1 MNNPVKA
8 YGRMELAHAY
18 FPFLK
23 PKSAWEKLRSV
34 MLDDER
40 LSPILTKQTP
50 HVHAHRSVT
59 NFRSARQSVSHPYSK
74 VSKHVTGINR

>member
-8 YGRMELAHAY
+8 YGRMELAQAY

-40 LSPILTKQTP
+40 LSQILQNKRRTFMPIE
-50 HVHAHRSVT
+50 
-59 NFRSARQSVSHPYSK
+59 VSQIFAVLGSP
-74 VSKHVTGINR
+74 